1 MFYLSFVSILQITSH
16 PALNSRHGC
25 QGWFKPGWK
34 PNLLQDNFVSIHT
47 KFGHR
52 KTRSALILAER
63 KWKYASLG
71 IRFLYIYMKIEY
83 YNIIYLNIYIY
94 SIIYKIYSRT
104 CSAQL
109 FLGSISSVCSTAQ
122 LWPHGSRW
130 TDVVIM
136 FAVLVWDSYNC
147 EINMKERDICVET
160 KTIFWGGSVNSE
172 TLRSNG
178 MSGNLIDQG
187 ACWHGQRPLT
197 GRSRQCATAP
207 VFIATLVKQIERM
220 LGSSAKIPSM

>member
-1 MFYLSFVSILQITSH
+1 MQINIFIDNIHMFYLSFVSILQITSH

-160 KTIFWGGSVNSE
+160 KTIFWGGSVNSRPYDPTECQE
-172 TLRSNG
+172 TWSTKG
-178 MSGNLIDQG
+178 PADMASGHWLADRGNVPQL
-187 ACWHGQRPLT
+187 L
-197 GRSRQCATAP
+197 
-207 VFIATLVKQIERM
+207 
-220 LGSSAKIPSM
+220 SS

>member
-1 MFYLSFVSILQITSH
+1 MDVKVGS
-16 PALNSRHGC
+16 N
-25 QGWFKPGWK
+25 
-34 PNLLQDNFVSIHT
+34 
-47 KFGHR
+47 
-52 KTRSALILAER
+52 LAENQIFC
-63 KWKYASLG
+63 KIILFQFTQSLDIERPEAPSSLLNVSG
-71 IRFLYIYMKIEY
+71 SMHHSESVSYICMKIEY

-160 KTIFWGGSVNSE
+160 KTIFWGGSVNSRPYDPTECQE
-172 TLRSNG
+172 TWSTKG
-178 MSGNLIDQG
+178 PADMASGHWLADRGNVPQL
-187 ACWHGQRPLT
+187 L
-197 GRSRQCATAP
+197 
-207 VFIATLVKQIERM
+207 
-220 LGSSAKIPSM
+220 SS